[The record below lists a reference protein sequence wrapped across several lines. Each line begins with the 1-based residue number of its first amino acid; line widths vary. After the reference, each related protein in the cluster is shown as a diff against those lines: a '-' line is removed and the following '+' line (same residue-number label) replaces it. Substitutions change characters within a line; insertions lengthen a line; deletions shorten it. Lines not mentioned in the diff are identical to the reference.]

1 MSGAI
6 LPLSQY
12 AFMAWCSVK
21 KKSTG
26 ITLPFYLYL
35 EIFEGNGYT
44 EFEMNLFKRNVS
56 PRNAVKCSP
65 LRKVWWMEDLSRAD
79 PRGHSIIIIEPVTE
93 FNETQSLDDVH

>member
-1 MSGAI
+1 MYGAI
-6 LPLSQY
+6 LPLPNTPSPCGAQL
-12 AFMAWCSVK
+12 K